1 MDVVIVES
9 PAKAKT
15 INKYLGE
22 GYTVLASYGHVRDL
36 PAKDGSVRPDGD
48 FAMDWEIDARAGKH
62 IKAIADALRGADRL
76 WLATDPDREG
86 EAISWHVCEVLGQ
99 RKALQGVGIKRVV
112 FNEITRSAILDAFAR
127 PRDLDRELIDAY
139 LARRALDYLVGFTL
153 SPVLWRKLPG
163 SRSAGRVQSVA
174 LRLICEREAEIE
186 DFRSREYWTIEGVFA
201 KDSGE
206 TLTATLS
213 RLDGRKLEKFDLA
226 DEAAARRAV
235 AAAEARSYAVAAVE
249 RKQVRRHPA
258 PPFVTSTL
266 QQEASRKLGFSASHT
281 MRVAQKLY
289 EGVSIGGET
298 VGLITYMRTD
308 GVQMSA
314 EAITACR
321 RVIDAEFGGRY
332 LPDKPRLYKTKAKN
346 AQEAHEAIRPTDL
359 ARKPAE
365 VAAYLDNDQRRLYA
379 LVWKRTLASQ
389 MESAVL
395 DQVAVDIASEDGQ
408 VVFRAT
414 GSVVAFDG
422 FLRVYRE
429 GRDDPEAEGRAAVGG
444 DDGDRMLPDVA
455 RGEALDR
462 RGITPEQHFTQP
474 PPRFTEASLVKRLEE
489 LGIGRPST
497 YASIISVLQ
506 DRKYVRLESKRFVPE
521 DRGRLVT
528 AFLES
533 FFDRYVAYGFTAALE
548 EQLDDV
554 SGGRID
560 WKTVLRDF
568 WRDFSDAVDGTKELR
583 VKEVLDALDRL
594 LGPHFFR
601 GGESGRDPRACPSCA
616 DGRLGLKLGKFG
628 AFIGCSNY
636 PNCRYTRPLVP
647 ASPDEAPAAGSN
659 GARLLGD
666 DPATGLPV
674 SLRKGPYGP
683 YVQLGEA
690 AAAAGDAVDD
700 AAGKPGGDGEAAVAP
715 DVDAAALPSEAAD
728 SAPPAGKAKRK
739 ATAKK
744 VKAPPAPKPKRISLP
759 RGVDPETLD
768 LDKAVALLSLPR
780 TLGEHPESG
789 QMISAGLGRFGPY
802 LRMGDTYVSLKGDDD
817 VLSIG
822 LNRAVDLLAKARP
835 PKAKGKELGAHP
847 GDGKPVLLIAGRY
860 GPYVEHGKLRATLPA
875 GTDAETLELQQALQ
889 LLAEKQGRSA
899 GKTTKAGKSAASG
912 QSAAEPAKAAPAKR
926 PASKSKAK
934 AAKSTDAP
942 AARPAPRRKA
952 AGSG

>member
-1 MDVVIVES
+1 
-9 PAKAKT
+9 
-15 INKYLGE
+15 
-22 GYTVLASYGHVRDL
+22 
-36 PAKDGSVRPDGD
+36 
-48 FAMDWEIDARAGKH
+48 
-62 IKAIADALRGADRL
+62 
-76 WLATDPDREG
+76 
-86 EAISWHVCEVLGQ
+86 
-99 RKALQGVGIKRVV
+99 
-112 FNEITRSAILDAFAR
+112 
-127 PRDLDRELIDAY
+127 
-139 LARRALDYLVGFTL
+139 
-153 SPVLWRKLPG
+153 
-163 SRSAGRVQSVA
+163 
-174 LRLICEREAEIE
+174 
-186 DFRSREYWTIEGVFA
+186 VFA
-201 KDSGE
+201 KESGE
-206 TLTATLS
+206 TLAATLTH
-213 RLDGRKLEKFDLA
+213 LDGCKLEKFDLA
-226 DEAAARRAV
+226 DEAAALRAV
-235 AAAEARSYAVAAVE
+235 AAAEARRYAVAAVE
-249 RKQVRRHPA
+249 RKQVRRNPA

-281 MRVAQKLY
+281 MRVAQRLY

-314 EAITACR
+314 EAIAACR

-359 ARKPAE
+359 TRKPAD

-379 LVWKRTLASQ
+379 LIWKRTLASQ

-429 GRDDPEAEGRAAVGG
+429 GRDDPEAEGSRTGAGG

-462 RGITPEQHFTQP
+462 LAITPEQHFTQP

-528 AFLES
+528 AFLQS

-568 WRDFSDAVDGTKELR
+568 WRDFSDAVDGIKDLR
-583 VKEVLDALDRL
+583 VKEVLDALDHL

-601 GGESGRDPRACPSCA
+601 DGESGRDPRACPSCA

-636 PNCRYTRPLVP
+636 PTCRYTRPLVP
-647 ASPDEAPAAGSN
+647 ASADEAPAAGSN

-690 AAAAGDAVDD
+690 AAAAVDAADD
-700 AAGKPGGDGEAAVAP
+700 AATKAADEGNGRAEAAAIPAEEADPAP
-715 DVDAAALPSEAAD
+715 S
-728 SAPPAGKAKRK
+728 AGKAKRK
-739 ATAKK
+739 AKAKK
-744 VKAPPAPKPKRISLP
+744 AKAPPAPKPKRISLP

-768 LDKAVALLSLPR
+768 LDKALALLALPR
-780 TLGEHPESG
+780 NLGEHPESG

-817 VLSIG
+817 VLAIG

-835 PKAKGKELGAHP
+835 PKAKGKELGVHP
-847 GDGKPVLLIAGRY
+847 ADGKPVLLMAGRY

-875 GTDAETLELQQALQ
+875 GTDAEALGLQQALN

-899 GKTTKAGKSAASG
+899 GKAARAAKPATSRKG
-912 QSAAEPAKAAPAKR
+912 DAEPAKATPAKR
-926 PASKSKAK
+926 TASKSAATKAK
-934 AAKSTDAP
+934 LKATKSADAP
-942 AARPAPRRKA
+942 AARPAQRRKA